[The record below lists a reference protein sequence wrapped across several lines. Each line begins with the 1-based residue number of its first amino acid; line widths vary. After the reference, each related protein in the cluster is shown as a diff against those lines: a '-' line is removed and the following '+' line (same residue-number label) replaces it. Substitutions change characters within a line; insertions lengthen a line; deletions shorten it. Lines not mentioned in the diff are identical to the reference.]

1 MPVDMFLKLDP
12 IKGESLDSKHKDQ
25 IDIQSYSFGASQGGG
40 WHSGTGGG
48 KGKVDIQDMHF
59 THYVDAASSGL
70 FQATTQGLHIDK
82 AVFVVRKAGGKD
94 ALEYLK
100 ITLEEVLVSSVQC
113 SSHSGDE
120 RLMESF
126 SLNFR
131 KITYEY
137 TTQTEKGGAGNSNP
151 VTWDVAANAE

>member
-94 ALEYLK
+94 ALEYYK
-100 ITLEEVLVSSVQC
+100 ITLEDVLVSSVQC

-137 TTQTEKGGAGNSNP
+137 NTQTEKGGKGSGTP
-151 VTWDVAANAE
+151 VTYDVAANSE

>member
-137 TTQTEKGGAGNSNP
+137 NTQTEKGGKGSGTP
-151 VTWDVAANAE
+151 VTYDVAANSE

>member
-1 MPVDMFLKLDP
+1 MPVDIFLKMEP
-12 IKGESLDSKHKDQ
+12 IKGESKDSKHKDEIE
-25 IDIQSYSFGASQGGG
+25 IDSFNFGASQGGTFG
-40 WHSGTGGG
+40 SGGGGG
-48 KGKVDIQDMHF
+48 KGKVSVQDLHL
-59 THYVDAASSGL
+59 THRMDAASSSL
-70 FQATTQGLHIDK
+70 FQGTAQGIHYSK
-82 AVFVVRKAGGKD
+82 AILTVRKAGGKD

-137 TTQTEKGGAGNSNP
+137 NTQTEKGGKGSGTP
-151 VTWDVAANAE
+151 VTYDVAANSE

>member
-100 ITLEEVLVSSVQC
+100 ITHEEVLVSSVQC

-137 TTQTEKGGAGNSNP
+137 NTQTEKGGKGSGTP
-151 VTWDVAANAE
+151 VTYDVAANSE

>member
-137 TTQTEKGGAGNSNP
+137 NTQTQKGGKGSGTP
-151 VTWDVAANAE
+151 VTYDVAANSE

>member
-82 AVFVVRKAGGKD
+82 AVFVVRKAGGK
-94 ALEYLK
+94 E
-100 ITLEEVLVSSVQC
+100 
-113 SSHSGDE
+113 SG
-120 RLMESF
+120 
-126 SLNFR
+126 
-131 KITYEY
+131 T
-137 TTQTEKGGAGNSNP
+137 P
-151 VTWDVAANAE
+151 VTYDVAANSE

>member
-1 MPVDMFLKLDP
+1 
-12 IKGESLDSKHKDQ
+12 
-25 IDIQSYSFGASQGGG
+25 
-40 WHSGTGGG
+40 
-48 KGKVDIQDMHF
+48 MHF

-137 TTQTEKGGAGNSNP
+137 NTQTEKGGKGSGTP
-151 VTWDVAANAE
+151 VTYDVAANSE

>member
-59 THYVDAASSGL
+59 THYVDAASSRL

-137 TTQTEKGGAGNSNP
+137 NTQTEKGGKGSGTP
-151 VTWDVAANAE
+151 VTYDVAANSE

>member
-70 FQATTQGLHIDK
+70 FQATTQGLHIGK

-137 TTQTEKGGAGNSNP
+137 NTQTEKGGKGSGTP
-151 VTWDVAANAE
+151 VTYDVAANSE

>member
-70 FQATTQGLHIDK
+70 LQATTQGLHIDK

-137 TTQTEKGGAGNSNP
+137 NTQTEKGGKGSGTP
-151 VTWDVAANAE
+151 VTYDVAANSE

>member
-100 ITLEEVLVSSVQC
+100 ITLEDVLVSSVQC

-137 TTQTEKGGAGNSNP
+137 NTQTDKGGKGSGTP
-151 VTWDVAANAE
+151 VTYDVAANSE

>member
-137 TTQTEKGGAGNSNP
+137 NTQTDKGGKGAGTP
-151 VTWDVAANAE
+151 VTYDVAANSE

>member
-59 THYVDAASSGL
+59 THYVDAASSAL
-70 FQATTQGLHIDK
+70 VQASTQGLHIDK

-100 ITLEEVLVSSVQC
+100 LTREEVLVSSVQC

-137 TTQTEKGGAGNSNP
+137 NTQTEKGGKGSGTP
-151 VTWDVAANAE
+151 VTYDVAANSE

>member
-137 TTQTEKGGAGNSNP
+137 NTQTEKGGKGSGTP
-151 VTWDVAANAE
+151 VTYDLAANSE

>member
-12 IKGESLDSKHKDQ
+12 IKGESLDSKHKDE
-25 IDIQSYSFGASQGGG
+25 IDIQSYSFGVSQSGG

-137 TTQTEKGGAGNSNP
+137 NTQTEKGGKGSGTP
-151 VTWDVAANAE
+151 VTYDVAANSE